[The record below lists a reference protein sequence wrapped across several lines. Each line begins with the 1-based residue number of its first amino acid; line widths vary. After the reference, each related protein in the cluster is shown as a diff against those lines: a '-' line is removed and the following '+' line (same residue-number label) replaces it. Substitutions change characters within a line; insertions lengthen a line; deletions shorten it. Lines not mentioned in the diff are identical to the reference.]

1 MDGWIRLD
9 YDEAQASGTFG
20 GATIVSRCRVR
31 LYNRASPKE
40 PIWDRTFEAP
50 AEHLL
55 KGTYGR
61 DKTVFGNSRYPFWS
75 EFFVPVATWA
85 TRESKVQRLDYLE
98 DVKAIDMRGDRV
110 AVLFARGGFD
120 LLDVSSPLDPQVI
133 DRYRR
138 DDDLSSWN
146 GVKIVDDTHILI
158 YGPDGAEL
166 VARTDDKPVSRGKW
180 EVPDVGPILAA
191 DAFDGTVLLAGAKG
205 VYAIR
210 TNAQRMTPHRLLEGN
225 YVGIDVRKPFIYLVQ
240 PNRVEVTSPKHL
252 LRHLTGSPVALGEGF
267 TAKGSRIAGGSLV
280 VFGKDAAIELSLE
293 NPARPQ
299 IANRL
304 EATKV
309 GQLADVVS
317 DSERDYLLGDRGF
330 QVADASGRGVAD
342 AIQVHGERS
351 MVRRGRY
358 VFVAGERTLE
368 VLDVGPY
375 QVKDVALASSVASSP
390 EAQAPP
396 AEEAP
401 ASPSP
406 E

>member
-1 MDGWIRLD
+1 
-9 YDEAQASGTFG
+9 
-20 GATIVSRCRVR
+20 V
-31 LYNRASPKE
+31 
-40 PIWDRTFEAP
+40 
-50 AEHLL
+50 AE
-55 KGTYGR
+55 
-61 DKTVFGNSRYPFWS
+61 
-75 EFFVPVATWA
+75 
-85 TRESKVQRLDYLE
+85 
-98 DVKAIDMRGDRV
+98 I
-110 AVLFARGGFD
+110 
-120 LLDVSSPLDPQVI
+120 
-133 DRYRR
+133 
-138 DDDLSSWN
+138 
-146 GVKIVDDTHILI
+146 
-158 YGPDGAEL
+158 
-166 VARTDDKPVSRGKW
+166 
-180 EVPDVGPILAA
+180 GPILAA

-205 VYAIR
+205 VFAIR
-210 TNAQRMTPHRLLEGN
+210 TNTQRMTPHRLLEGH

-267 TAKGSRIAGGSLV
+267 TAKGSRLAGGALV

-304 EATKV
+304 DAAKV

-317 DSERDYLLGDRGF
+317 DSGRHYLLGNRGF
-330 QVADASGRGVAD
+330 QVADASGRGVSD

-358 VFVAGERTLE
+358 IFVAGERTLE

-375 QVKDVALASSVASSP
+375 QVKDFALASAPPVGSEVA
-390 EAQAPP
+390 P

-401 ASPSP
+401 AAPAAT